1 MDERKEEDSEKD
13 FDENGFDP
21 TKEAFFTD
29 LIEMEEEVATEAFE
43 LVEHALHLVKTKY
56 FEDSIEILRQA
67 IGLYSQ
73 INRPDEIKA
82 INEKISEVYL
92 LKEQVFRE
100 KESEIEKDVV
110 KVVEKE
116 EVEFS
121 EESEGSNIEI
131 ESIKEE
137 IKPDFLARA
146 EQLIKDGNIL
156 LETNKFEE
164 ALDKYDESVEIF
176 EEVNNTKGVD
186 RVFQLIEECYT
197 KKAEFLQNIKKV
209 STSIEGEKEQEQ
221 KELTDEELK
230 EEKLY
235 QYLISK
241 KKEEEISS
249 KAYDILGKAAEL
261 ANTKQF
267 DESLQKYMEGVKLFE
282 ELNWTYEVKKIQD
295 TINQLENEKL
305 AFLKKFEELKTG
317 KKEEPLTQVNQT
329 ELVEQQA
336 IDREEQ
342 EKIDKLKRLKEIEF
356 QRMEDDFFK
365 AQIDNMVTEASR
377 LAREYELDMQKAIK
391 KGEIVEECVYP
402 EVIQIYEKIKKLL
415 IDKEWGNEAIIYDD
429 TISIYIQKQE
439 QDKKI
444 RQIEVEKVRKQKEA
458 EDFLKMKKVD
468 EKIVQAKPQI
478 QISEEG
484 RRKEIE
490 AQELRAEFNE
500 ITKRA
505 ERLTREYEVALR
517 KGRFELKCPYPEI
530 INIYKTAMQKSV
542 QKGWEIDVEVFA
554 SQIKLV
560 TEKLEKDKRLRQIEA
575 EKAQKQQKVED
586 SLKIQKEDKIS
597 GLEEEKIS
605 NIGEQISKQEV
616 EDDFEQLLNDM
627 VKKAELIAREYDL
640 AMKKAVRQGK
650 LADNPPFAEI
660 IKIYE
665 RAKQMALSKKKHE
678 EVAVYTT
685 QINFYSQKW
694 EKDKKLREI
703 ESQKVIKQ
711 RQVEEMHKV
720 GKGTKIDDDKL
731 RNIERRKKE
740 EKEFEREITD
750 KINSAEKLVRDHE
763 IAMRKAMRKGEI
775 LKDTPYSEVINSYKD
790 ILKRVHARG
799 WNEQAE
805 IYSNQI
811 KIYQEKLAKHVKL
824 LDVEAKKEDRQKDI
838 EEMHKVGKATKI
850 DDDKLR
856 NIERTKE
863 EEVEFER
870 EIEDK
875 INIAEKLVRDHE
887 SAMRQAMRKGEI
899 LEDTPYSG
907 VIDIYKDIRE
917 KVYAKGWKSQAEV
930 YANQIKIYQE
940 KVVKHEKL
948 LEVEAKKEDRRK
960 DIEEMQQ
967 AGKATKIDAEKL
979 RSIETTKEEEVEFE
993 KEITDKIN
1001 SAEKLVRDHE
1011 IAMRKAMRNREI
1023 VKDTPYSD
1031 VIDIYKEIREK
1042 VYVRGWKSQAEVYA
1056 NQIKIYQEKLAKHVK
1071 LLEVEA
1077 KKEDRQKDIEEMHK
1091 AGKATKIDAEKL
1103 RSIETTKEEEV
1114 EFEKEITDKI
1124 NSAEKLVRDH
1134 ESAMRKAMREGEILE
1149 DTPYSEVIGIYK
1161 DIREKVYARGWKS
1174 QAEVYANQIKIYQES
1189 LAKHLKLLE
1198 VEANKEDR
1206 QKEIDEMH
1214 KMKADFKPAKP
1225 EKIKEIERGNKEE
1238 DILLDNAMNLIDE
1251 AEKLVK
1257 NYEISIKTEVLLY
1270 ESPYDKAISN
1280 YQEAKKIFQKI
1291 DWNEEAGR
1299 LINTIK
1305 FYKEKKEKDE
1315 KLRQLEKKKLEEPV
1329 IELRIAKDNTR
1340 KDLLARE
1347 KKILEFEKI
1356 KKEKSVGAEEIFN
1369 DINKAERMA
1378 QEYELKI
1385 KEGTFDFDP
1394 PYDEILKIYRE
1405 ARKKFEEIGW
1415 MEESMKLINT
1425 IKFYKEKHEKDNKL
1439 RALEIAKVKKR
1450 DEELLGQQRL
1460 QKQAKRA
1467 QERLLKQKEESL
1479 SLKKESVIK
1488 FETAKDEA
1496 FTLMDKAKSELS
1508 LNNFDK
1514 SIEYYKE
1521 SEEIFSN
1528 ISWQEGVN
1536 MVKDSIVI
1544 IERRK
1549 KSFELEQETLE
1560 KERLEKLKIEEK
1572 LEDKFTKAEESRKLQ
1587 QEKMRKE
1594 LLKVQEEK
1602 QIEKQISEEAYNLLE
1617 QGTLLL
1623 ERNKFEEAYEKYIK
1637 ARKLF
1642 DKISWKREV
1651 SRINNELLFK
1661 LKQEKKA
1668 YELLEQRKK
1677 KKAEEEEQMKKLKKE
1692 TERERRELKKQKKMD
1707 KRKLARDEFDKK
1719 IFQEIERAEK
1729 LIDDYKY
1736 NEGILVLLR
1745 EKKKL
1750 DKLARDEEIKKIDET
1765 INEVKDKAEIPLV
1778 SFESLDDIKN
1788 LEKFETTYKAL
1799 DKAQISLENNRF
1811 MKAVSELNEAKANLN
1826 ILKIGS
1832 KYIKEID
1839 VKIRELQV
1847 RLGKKQTIED
1857 SEAKELEHNAEMERL
1872 KARIAA
1878 RREERRKKVV
1888 DLLKKD

>member
-517 KGRFELKCPYPEI
+517 KGRFELKCPNPEI

-967 AGKATKIDAEKL
+967 
-979 RSIETTKEEEVEFE
+979 
-993 KEITDKIN
+993 
-1001 SAEKLVRDHE
+1001 
-1011 IAMRKAMRNREI
+1011 
-1023 VKDTPYSD
+1023 
-1031 VIDIYKEIREK
+1031 
-1042 VYVRGWKSQAEVYA
+1042 
-1056 NQIKIYQEKLAKHVK
+1056 
-1071 LLEVEA
+1071 
-1077 KKEDRQKDIEEMHK
+1077 